1 MKKVINFVLLA
12 ASLTTGFVA
21 TTQANLLDDL
31 LKQVKSE
38 RVSEARLDKTREAEF
53 LSARADKTALLN
65 KAKTDLANENARN
78 DRLTR
83 EYADNEITLAQKE
96 VELDNATGTL
106 GEMFGVSRAA
116 AADALGQISTSI
128 VSAQPEFAHRG
139 EELNK
144 IANASEIPSIADLEN
159 LWFALQTE
167 MTESGK
173 VAEFTVDVTNLDGTT
188 STQTITRIGTF
199 NLVSEDGYLTY
210 NDDVGQVQPLPKQ
223 PAGYISGT
231 ASDFFENKS
240 GYSPL
245 YLDPSRGG
253 ILSLETRKKTVQEFY
268 HEGKEVGY
276 AITIIFVLGCI
287 IALERLIVLGG
298 MSSKMKAQEKNLDKP
313 NENNPLG
320 RILKVFYDNQSAD
333 AETLELKLDEAIL
346 RETPQ
351 VDRGVNLIKMF
362 AAIAPLMGLLGTVIG
377 MIMTFQTITLFGT
390 GDPKIM
396 AGNISLALVTT
407 ALGLICALPLILIHS
422 VVAGKSKSVL
432 QKLDEQ
438 SAGLIAAIAEK
449 GSK

>member
-1 MKKVINFVLLA
+1 MKKVINFVSLA
-12 ASLTTGFVA
+12 AVMTVGMVT
-21 TTQANLLDDL
+21 TTQANTLDDL
-31 LKQVKSE
+31 LKEVKAD
-38 RVSEARLDKTREAEF
+38 RVSEAKLDKKREAEF
-53 LSARADKTALLN
+53 LSARSDKQSLLN
-65 KAKTDLANENARN
+65 KAKKELADQNARN
-78 DRLTR
+78 KRLTK
-83 EYADNEITLAQKE
+83 EYAANEITLAQKE

-116 AADALGQISTSI
+116 AANAFGQISTSI
-128 VSAQPEFAHRG
+128 VSAEFPNRG
-139 EELNK
+139 EALNR
-144 IANASEIPSIADLEN
+144 IANAKAIPGLEDLEE

-167 MTESGK
+167 MTQSGK
-173 VAEFTVDVTNLDGTT
+173 VSQFSADVTNLDGSK
-188 STQTITRIGTF
+188 STETITRLGTF
-199 NLVSEDGYLTY
+199 NLVSTNGYLTY
-210 NDDVGQVQPLPKQ
+210 NDEVGQVQPLPKQ
-223 PAGYISGT
+223 PAGYITET
-231 ASDFFENKS
+231 ASSFFGTNS
-240 GYSPL
+240 GYDAI
-245 YLDPSRGG
+245 YVDPSRGA
-253 ILSLETRKKTVQEFY
+253 ILSLETRKKTVEEFF

-276 AITIIFVLGCI
+276 AITVLLIVGCL

-298 MSSKMKAQEKNLDKP
+298 MSSRIKAQEKNLDKP

-320 RILKVFYDNQSAD
+320 RLLKVFYDNQSAD

-346 RETPQ
+346 RETPK

-422 VVAGKSKSVL
+422 IVAGKSKSVL

>member
-1 MKKVINFVLLA
+1 MKKVINFVMLA
-12 ASLTTGFVA
+12 ASLSTSVIA
-21 TTQANLLDDL
+21 TTHANQLDDL
-31 LKQVKSE
+31 LKQVKAD
-38 RVSEARLDKTREAEF
+38 RVSEAKLDKKREAEF
-53 LSARADKTALLN
+53 LSARSDKQSLLN
-65 KAKTDLANENARN
+65 KAKRELANQEARN
-78 DRLTR
+78 ERLTK
-83 EYADNEITLAQKE
+83 EYAANEISLAQKE
-96 VELDNATGTL
+96 IELANATGTL

-116 AADALGQISTSI
+116 AANAFGQISTSI
-128 VSAQPEFAHRG
+128 VSAEFPNRG
-139 EELNK
+139 EALNR
-144 IANASEIPSIADLEN
+144 IANAKKIPGISDLEE

-173 VAEFTVDVTNLDGTT
+173 ISQFTTDVTNLDGTK
-188 STQTITRIGTF
+188 STETITRIGTF
-199 NLVSEDGYLTY
+199 NLVSENGYLTY
-210 NDDVGQVQPLPKQ
+210 NDEIGQVQPLPKPPQ
-223 PAGYISGT
+223 SFINDT
-231 ASDFFENKS
+231 ASSFSGLTS
-240 GYSPL
+240 GYAPL
-245 YLDPSRGG
+245 YLDPSRGA
-253 ILSLETRKKTVQEFY
+253 ILSLETRKKSWDQFY

-276 AITIIFVLGCI
+276 AITVLLILGCL

-298 MSSKMKAQEKNLDKP
+298 MSSKISSQEKNLDKP

-320 RILKVFYDNQSAD
+320 RLLKVFYDNQSAD

-346 RETPQ
+346 RETPK

>member
-1 MKKVINFVLLA
+1 MKKLINFVLLA
-12 ASLTTGFVA
+12 ASMTTGFVA
-21 TTQANLLDDL
+21 TTQANQLDDL
-31 LKQVKSE
+31 LKQVKAD
-38 RVSEARLDKTREAEF
+38 RVSEAKLDKKREAQF
-53 LSARADKTALLN
+53 LSARADKSALLN
-65 KAKTDLANENARN
+65 KATKELADQNVRNKRLTKDYAANEI
-78 DRLTR
+78 L
-83 EYADNEITLAQKE
+83 LAQKE
-96 VELDNATGTL
+96 LELSNATGTL

-116 AADALGQISTSI
+116 AASAFGQISTSI
-128 VSAQPEFAHRG
+128 VSAEFPNRG
-139 EELNK
+139 ETLNR
-144 IANASEIPSIADLEN
+144 IANAKEIPGLADLEE

-173 VAEFTVDVTNLDGTT
+173 ISQFSVDVTNLDGTK
-188 STQTITRIGTF
+188 STETITRIGTF
-199 NLVSEDGYLTY
+199 NLVSANGYLTY
-210 NDDVGQVQPLPKQ
+210 NDEVGQVQPLPKQ
-223 PAGYISGT
+223 PAGYITGT
-231 ASDFFENKS
+231 ASNFFATDS
-240 GYSPL
+240 GYSAV
-245 YLDPSRGG
+245 YIDPSRGG
-253 ILSLETRKKTVQEFY
+253 ILSLETRKKTVEEFF

-276 AITIIFVLGCI
+276 AITVLLIVGLL
-287 IALERLIVLGG
+287 IALERMIVLGG
-298 MSSKMKAQEKNLDKP
+298 MSSKIKAQEKNLDKP

-320 RILKVFYDNQSAD
+320 RLLKVFYDNQSVD

-346 RETPQ
+346 RETPK

-422 VVAGKSKSVL
+422 IVAGKSKSVL

>member
-1 MKKVINFVLLA
+1 
-12 ASLTTGFVA
+12 
-21 TTQANLLDDL
+21 
-31 LKQVKSE
+31 
-38 RVSEARLDKTREAEF
+38 
-53 LSARADKTALLN
+53 
-65 KAKTDLANENARN
+65 
-78 DRLTR
+78 
-83 EYADNEITLAQKE
+83 
-96 VELDNATGTL
+96 
-106 GEMFGVSRAA
+106 MFGVSRAA
-116 AADALGQISTSI
+116 AASAFGQISTSI
-128 VSAQPEFAHRG
+128 VSAEFPNRG
-139 EELNK
+139 ETLNR
-144 IANASEIPSIADLEN
+144 IANSKVIPSIADLEE

-173 VAEFTVDVTNLDGTT
+173 VSQFSVDVTNLDGTK
-188 STQTITRIGTF
+188 STETITRIGTF
-199 NLVSEDGYLTY
+199 NLVSANGYLTY
-210 NDDVGQVQPLPKQ
+210 NDEVGQVQPLPKQ
-223 PAGYISGT
+223 PAGYITGT
-231 ASDFFENKS
+231 ASSFFGTNS
-240 GYSPL
+240 GYSAV
-245 YLDPSRGG
+245 YIDPSRGG
-253 ILSLETRKKTVQEFY
+253 ILSLETRKKTVEEFF

-276 AITIIFVLGCI
+276 AITVLFIIGCI

-298 MSSKMKAQEKNLDKP
+298 MSSKIKAQEKNLDKP

-320 RILKVFYDNQSAD
+320 RLLKVFYDNQSVD

-346 RETPQ
+346 RETPK

-422 VVAGKSKSVL
+422 IVAGKSKSVL

>member
-1 MKKVINFVLLA
+1 MKKLINFVLLS
-12 ASLTTGFVA
+12 ASLTAGFVA
-21 TTQANLLDDL
+21 TTQANQLDDL
-31 LKQVKSE
+31 LKQVKAD
-38 RVSEARLDKTREAEF
+38 RVSEARLDKKREAEF
-53 LSARADKTALLN
+53 LSDRADKTALLN
-65 KAKTDLANENARN
+65 TAKKELANQNARN
-78 DRLTR
+78 DRLTK
-83 EYADNEITLAQKE
+83 EYAANEITLAQKE
-96 VELDNATGTL
+96 VELNTATGTL

-116 AADALGQISTSI
+116 AANAYGQISSSI
-128 VSAQPEFAHRG
+128 VSAEPEFSNRV
-139 EELNK
+139 EDLNR
-144 IANASEIPSIADLEN
+144 IANAKEIPSISDLEE

-173 VAEFTVDVTNLDGTT
+173 ISQFSVDVTNLDGTK
-188 STQTITRIGTF
+188 STETVTRIGTF
-199 NLVSEDGYLTY
+199 NLVSSNGYLTF
-210 NDDVGQVQPLPKQ
+210 NDEVGQVQPLPKQ
-223 PAGYISGT
+223 PAGYITST
-231 ASDFFENKS
+231 ASKFFGLTS
-240 GYSPL
+240 GYSPVFI
-245 YLDPSRGG
+245 DPSRGA
-253 ILSLETRKKTVQEFY
+253 ILSLETRKKTLEQFF

-276 AITIIFVLGCI
+276 AITVLFIIGCL
-287 IALERLIVLGG
+287 IALERLIVLGA
-298 MSSKMKAQEKNLDKP
+298 MSAKIKSQEKNLDKP

-320 RILKVFYDNQSAD
+320 RLLKVYFDNQSAD

-346 RETPQ
+346 RETPK

-377 MIMTFQTITLFGT
+377 MIMTFQTIMLFGT

>member
-1 MKKVINFVLLA
+1 MKKVINFVTLA
-12 ASLTTGFVA
+12 AIMTAGFV
-21 TTQANLLDDL
+21 TSTQANQLDDL
-31 LKQVKSE
+31 LKQVKAD
-38 RVSEARLDKTREAEF
+38 RVSEAKLDKKREAEF
-53 LSARADKTALLN
+53 TAARADKQALLN
-65 KAKTDLANENARN
+65 KAKKELANQNARN
-78 DRLTR
+78 TRLTK
-83 EYADNEITLAQKE
+83 EYAANEITLAQKE

-116 AADALGQISTSI
+116 AAGAYGQIATSI
-128 VSAQPEFAHRG
+128 VSAEFPGRG
-139 EELNK
+139 EALNR
-144 IANASEIPSIADLEN
+144 IANAKEIPALEDLEE

-167 MTESGK
+167 MTQSGK
-173 VAEFTVDVTNLDGTT
+173 ISQFSTEVTNLDGSK
-188 STQTITRIGTF
+188 STETVTRIGTF
-199 NLVSEDGYLTY
+199 NLVSANGYLTY
-210 NDDVGQVQPLPKQ
+210 NDEVGQVQPLPKQ

-231 ASDFFENKS
+231 ASSFFDTTS
-240 GYSPL
+240 GYAGV
-245 YLDPSRGG
+245 YVDPSRGG
-253 ILSLETRKKTVQEFY
+253 ILSLETRKKTVEEFF

-276 AITIIFVLGCI
+276 AITVLLIIGCL

-298 MSSKMKAQEKNLDKP
+298 MSSKIKAQEKNLDTP
-313 NENNPLG
+313 NDNNPLG
-320 RILKVFYDNQSAD
+320 RLLQIYHDNKSVD
-333 AETLELKLDEAIL
+333 AETLELKLDEGIL
-346 RETPQ
+346 RETPK

-396 AGNISLALVTT
+396 AGDISLALVTT

-449 GSK
+449 ESK